1 MDHHGVFDGFIGED
15 IARGDAAVIQ
25 LAHRPRRLAGN
36 FQPHRLSGRR
46 QRGVRQRQTQRF
58 RHHLRGARRAE
69 ELTPAAR
76 RGAGATAQLGGLLQG
91 EFVVGKARAD
101 GLHFARVFPHGWRQR
116 RPARHQNGRQVVH
129 RGQGN
134 HGGGQPFIAGRDADH
149 RPARREG
156 TDQAAKHDRRVVTVR
171 QGVEH
176 AVRALRAPVARIAD
190 EGRKR
195 DPAVAGDLFRRRLH
209 LHADLPVAGV
219 VAQRNRA
226 SVPGADAALGAD
238 DQHLFAG
245 QLVGVPA
252 HPGVLRHAEQVAA
265 GGFHQHLRGQ
275 RQRALRPR
283 RVGDDG
289 IKRLVLRGENLLDG
303 HGYRPAQQSL
313 SCCSRVFSCALRGSS
328 SAEAGGSTCVEI
340 GRPQSTIASL
350 MTFTNGV
357 SS

>member
-1 MDHHGVFDGFIGED
+1 M
-15 IARGDAAVIQ
+15 
-25 LAHRPRRLAGN
+25 
-36 FQPHRLSGRR
+36 
-46 QRGVRQRQTQRF
+46 
-58 RHHLRGARRAE
+58 
-69 ELTPAAR
+69 
-76 RGAGATAQLGGLLQG
+76 
-91 EFVVGKARAD
+91 
-101 GLHFARVFPHGWRQR
+101 
-116 RPARHQNGRQVVH
+116 
-129 RGQGN
+129 
-134 HGGGQPFIAGRDADH
+134 
-149 RPARREG
+149 
-156 TDQAAKHDRRVVTVR
+156 
-171 QGVEH
+171 
-176 AVRALRAPVARIAD
+176 RALRAPVAGIAD

-195 DPAVAGDLFRRRLH
+195 DPAAAGNLLRRRLH

-226 SVPGADAALGAD
+226 SVPGANAALGAD

-283 RVGDDG
+283 RVGDHR
-289 IKRLVLRGENLLDG
+289 IKRLVLWGENLLDG

-313 SCCSRVFSCALRGSS
+313 SCCSRVFSCALRGAS